1 MSLYCEAGPFS
12 TRTAPHSSPC
22 TFQNERTRV
31 VERAF
36 RSSPPLPRSGS
47 TIRHAFT
54 ANVAH
59 GASGSNGRTYRVSGW
74 QDDTRNPPE
83 HLVGRR
89 LPPIAQGWARAG
101 IKNVEL
107 TNNLLDEFLKSDSLP
122 AAKRVL
128 TDLGLTPV
136 SSACG
141 VFGLWEPNPKRA
153 AQLDAF
159 KKRCEQFASLGLTKI
174 YSPTPTTEKFTEEDY
189 KRGVANMRENGDIA
203 KQFGMVVMAEAVRT
217 STFIGTLPTML
228 KMMREAAHPSVA
240 PLLDFYHFWSGLNK
254 LEDLDQIRQG
264 EIGTSTFRTCPT
276 CHASSWT
283 TPRAS
288 FPAMASRRST
298 GCCARLRTKA
308 TPGPC
313 PSNCSCP
320 NSSKAILTK
329 SLARSVRRPKRSCA
343 ARASC
348 DLSSVCQSA
357 PARDIQNHTVTRCIV
372 LNAHIEVIAPLVEDP
387 AGPLCG

>member
-1 MSLYCEAGPFS
+1 MAPLAVMAARTVSAAGKMTLALHQNTSSAAGYRRSLE
-12 TRTAPHSSPC
+12 
-22 TFQNERTRV
+22 
-31 VERAF
+31 
-36 RSSPPLPRSGS
+36 
-47 TIRHAFT
+47 
-54 ANVAH
+54 
-59 GASGSNGRTYRVSGW
+59 
-74 QDDTRNPPE
+74 
-83 HLVGRR
+83 
-89 LPPIAQGWARAG
+89 GWARAG

-107 TNNLLDEFLKSDSLP
+107 TNSLLDEFLKADSLP

-228 KMMREAAHPSVA
+228 KMMREAGHPSVA

-254 LEDLDQIRQG
+254 LEDLDRIRQG
-264 EIGTSTFRTCPT
+264 EIGHVHFQDVPDMPRELLDN
-276 CHASSWT
+276 T
-283 TPRAS
+283 TRIIPGDGVAPLNR
-288 FPAMASRRST
+288 M
-298 GCCARLRTKA
+298 LRT
-308 TPGPC
+308 
-313 PSNCSCP
+313 
-320 NSSKAILTK
+320 
-329 SLARSVRRPKRSCA
+329 LADKGY
-343 ARASC
+343 
-348 DLSSVCQSA
+348 
-357 PARDIQNHTVTRCIV
+357 
-372 LNAHIEVIAPLVEDP
+372 
-387 AGPLCG
+387 AGPLSVELFLPKFQQGDPYEVAREIRQKAEAVMRRARVM